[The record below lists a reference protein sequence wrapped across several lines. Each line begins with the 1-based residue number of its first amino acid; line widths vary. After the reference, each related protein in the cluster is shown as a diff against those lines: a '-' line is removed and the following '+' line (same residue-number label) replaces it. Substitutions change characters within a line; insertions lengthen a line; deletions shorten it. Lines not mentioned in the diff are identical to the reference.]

1 MNDLFIH
8 SENSSKL
15 RTFAPRQGGGLC
27 QLNGKVFN
35 QNRVAVRASAVAFIQ
50 AVPTSYY
57 GSRNC

>member
-35 QNRVAVRASAVAFIQ
+35 QNRVGARASAVAFI
-50 AVPTSYY
+50 
-57 GSRNC
+57 